1 MTAETATSLRRTAV
15 LSVPTRGVLAVGAPG
30 ADEARAD
37 APVLGPAQTTT
48 SMPAKKKRHFLLK
61 ETKSAGTG
69 LVRLNAFWFMVARN
83 EPIDARNT
91 GRHPLR
97 LQPARR
103 GRPRGPSAGPR
114 YHDDPPA
121 RPRVGGE
128 RAQPRGPRRLE
139 AGRQRLR
146 RLRRTPSPPATPAPT
161 PTPRR
166 PASTLPRVRYYQAW
180 NEGNLEK
187 FYAPQRVGGKSV
199 SADRYRRLLNN
210 AYEEFKA
217 VDPDN
222 QVVVAGTGPRGP
234 SDNNRTAAEEWW
246 RDLLCLKQRNDR
258 PKRNCKPANF
268 DVFDHHPIT
277 VEDRPTHRGRNGE
290 VFIVDFHKLSRLLNI
305 AEREDTVGGPR
316 NHEEWA
322 TEIYWETDPP
332 ETRRGFPELTAA
344 RFLEQGI
351 YLLAKQKVDLILNF
365 FMIDAPLTKPGDV
378 ANVQGGL
385 LDVKGRRKDTFT
397 AFRFPFVT
405 DPRRKGSKSLA
416 WGIAPRDGKVRIEK
430 LTGRRSFR
438 KWRSVTSVRADK
450 GEIFKKTVKL
460 RGKQKVRA
468 RIRSDKSLVWVDR

>member
-1 MTAETATSLRRTAV
+1 MTAEAAKTLRRTAIV
-15 LSVPTRGVLAVGAPG
+15 ATLLLAILAAGAIST
-30 ADEARAD
+30 AKSRAD
-37 APVLGPAQTTT
+37 APVLGTAEPNYLYAGD
-48 SMPAKKKRHFLLK
+48 KKRRFLLK
-61 ETKSAGTG
+61 ETKRAGGG

-83 EPIDARNT
+83 EPTDPRD
-91 GRHPLR
+91 
-97 LQPARR
+97 PAD
-103 GRPRGPSAGPR
+103 PR
-114 YHDDPPA
+114 YDFRQLDDAVREADRQGLEIMMTLQRAPEWAESEPN
-121 RPRVGGE
+121 GE
-128 RAQPRGPRRLE
+128 DRGAWKPDVSDYGDY
-139 AGRQRLR
+139 AHAV
-146 RLRRTPSPPATPAPT
+146 ATRYSGTYADPEEPGA
-161 PTPRR
+161 
-166 PASTLPRVRYYQAW
+166 TLPRVRYYQAW

-187 FYAPQRVGGKSV
+187 FYAPQRVGGESV

-210 AYEEFKA
+210 AYDEFKA

-234 SDNNRTAAEEWW
+234 SDNNRTAAAEWW
-246 RDLLCLKQRNDR
+246 RDLLCLKQRNNR
-258 PKRNCKPANF
+258 PKRNCTPANF

-290 VFIVDFHKLSRLLNI
+290 VFIVDFRKLSRLLNI

-332 ETRRGFPELTAA
+332 ETRRGFPELTVA

-365 FMIDAPLTKPGDV
+365 FMIDAPLTTPGDV

-385 LDVKGRRKDTFT
+385 LNVKGRRKDSFT

-438 KWRSVTSVRADK
+438 KWRSVTSVQASK
-450 GEIFKKTVKL
+450 GEVFQRTVRL

-468 RIRSDKSLVWVDR
+468 RIRGDKSLVWIDK

>member
-1 MTAETATSLRRTAV
+1 MTAEAANSLRRTAI
-15 LSVPTRGVLAVGAPG
+15 LAFLLAILAVGAPG

-37 APVLGPAQTTT
+37 APVLGTAEPNYLYAGE
-48 SMPAKKKRHFLLK
+48 KKRRFLLK
-61 ETKSAGTG
+61 ETKRAGAG

-83 EPIDARNT
+83 EPIDARDPADIRYDFNQLDEAVREADRQGLEIMMT
-91 GRHPLR
+91 
-97 LQPARR
+97 LQRAPEWAESERNREDR
-103 GRPRGPSAGPR
+103 GAWKPDVSDYGDYAHAVATR
-114 YHDDPPA
+114 YSGTYADP
-121 RPRVGGE
+121 E
-128 RAQPRGPRRLE
+128 E
-139 AGRQRLR
+139 AG
-146 RLRRTPSPPATPAPT
+146 A
-161 PTPRR
+161 
-166 PASTLPRVRYYQAW
+166 TLPRVRYYQAW

-405 DPRRKGSKSLA
+405 DPAARGAS
-416 WGIAPRDGKVRIEK
+416 
-430 LTGRRSFR
+430 RSPGA
-438 KWRSVTSVRADK
+438 SP
-450 GEIFKKTVKL
+450 
-460 RGKQKVRA
+460 RA
-468 RIRSDKSLVWVDR
+468 RARSGSRS